1 MDSTDRNRTSPFEFT
16 GNKFEFR
23 MVGSNHS
30 ISGPNLVLN
39 TIVAEALK
47 QFADELEN
55 AKDFNKSLNDLVAK
69 TILAHK
75 RIIFN
80 GNNYS
85 SEWVKEAENRGL
97 LNLKTT
103 DEVIPYYTAEK
114 NISLFVNHGVFSEK
128 EVFSRA
134 EIKLENYI
142 KILKIEAK
150 TLIDIAK
157 TDIAPC
163 VNAFLTD
170 LGKAIKIKSE
180 IIPDFANVSEIEL
193 FRKVS
198 TLNENMLNFASKIE
212 TVLSSKEDTDRL
224 AVAKNYTKAVELM
237 QSLRL
242 CADEIETLVGKK
254 YWPMPTYADLLFS
267 V

>member
-1 MDSTDRNRTSPFEFT
+1 M
-16 GNKFEFR
+16 
-23 MVGSNHS
+23 
-30 ISGPNLVLN
+30 
-39 TIVAEALK
+39 
-47 QFADELEN
+47 
-55 AKDFNKSLNDLVAK
+55 
-69 TILAHK
+69 
-75 RIIFN
+75 
-80 GNNYS
+80 
-85 SEWVKEAENRGL
+85 
-97 LNLKTT
+97 NLKTT

-114 NISLFVNHGVFSEK
+114 NVNLFVNHGVFSEK

-150 TLIDIAK
+150 TIIDIAK

-163 VNAFLTD
+163 VNVFLTD

-180 IIPDFANVSEIEL
+180 IIPDFANTSEIEL
-193 FRKVS
+193 FKKVS

-224 AVAKNYTKAVELM
+224 VVAKNYTKALELM
-237 QSLRL
+237 HGLRL
-242 CADEIETLVGKK
+242 CADEMETLVGKK
-254 YWPMPTYADLLFS
+254 YWPMPTYSDLLFS